1 MTFALTQ
8 DYGDRLMLCGEISP
22 KMEELKQRSRSV
34 SEVSAPAVDKDLD
47 PPPLADRLLLS
58 GDIESNPGPRR

>member
-1 MTFALTQ
+1 
-8 DYGDRLMLCGEISP
+8 MLCGEISP